1 MGEPSIEGYGVR
13 VLQPEPCAVK
23 GLATPILDGLQEM
36 PNENEA
42 IIVATVKCV
51 SPADGL
57 EESEQIPPA
66 RVLDWSTLVTL
77 DGAGRPL
84 LLKTMRA
91 RAADETWR

>member
-51 SPADGL
+51 APADGL
-57 EESEQIPPA
+57 EESEHIPPSG
-66 RVLDWSTLVTL
+66 VLDWSTLFTL
-77 DGAGRPL
+77 DGRYS
-84 LLKTMRA
+84 
-91 RAADETWR
+91 